1 MKKDKMINNLSN
13 QTLSIIKYPNLTR
26 LDLTRSHDD
35 YIEQFLLDTK
45 MSLPNNLHFY
55 VEYQSL
61 ERVTYN
67 FTRYTTRNNSAKLA
81 ALHLYSIY
89 SVEQVDQ
96 HIKDY
101 FPHTDTCHDY
111 CVYHIDKIYLP

>member
-1 MKKDKMINNLSN
+1 MINNLSN

-26 LDLTRSHDD
+26 LDLTESHHD
-35 YIEQFLLDTK
+35 YIKQFLFNTK

-55 VEYQSL
+55 VNYQSL

-67 FTRYTTRNNSAKLA
+67 FTRYTTRNNLAKLA
-81 ALHLYSIY
+81 ALHLYSAK
-89 SVEQVDQ
+89 QDDQ

-101 FPHTDTCHDY
+101 FPHTDLCHDGVSNY
-111 CVYHIDKIYLP
+111 IDKIYFE